1 MIRGA
6 ALALLLVLAAGCGGD
21 DSTSAAAATTTT
33 TTASAAS
40 ASSGAISI
48 KDFAFSPDKQT
59 VAAGA
64 TVTVTN
70 NDTTAHT
77 VTADDGSFD
86 TKEIQPGASAT
97 LKVDGSTTYHCE
109 IHDYMRGTLTVA

>member
-6 ALALLLVLAAGCGGD
+6 ALALLLVIAAGCGGD
-21 DSTSAAAATTTT
+21 DSTSAATT
-33 TTASAAS
+33 TTAAPVAAP
-40 ASSGAISI
+40 ASTGAISI

-59 VAAGA
+59 VAAG
-64 TVTVTN
+64 TSVTVTN

-86 TKEIQPGASAT
+86 TKEIQPGDTAT
-97 LKVDGSTTYHCE
+97 ITVGASTTYHCE
-109 IHDYMRGTLTVA
+109 IHDYMHGTFTVA